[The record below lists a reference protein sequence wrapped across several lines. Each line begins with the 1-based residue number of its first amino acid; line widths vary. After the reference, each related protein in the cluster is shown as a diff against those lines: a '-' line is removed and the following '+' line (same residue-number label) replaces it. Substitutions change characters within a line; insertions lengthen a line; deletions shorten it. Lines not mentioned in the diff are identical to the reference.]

1 MFNFFKWIVYD
12 RVNSCFKSSVV
23 YDKENKRR
31 NYIYNHIYIY
41 ASITLIIVQ
50 IIYGSKHTRKP
61 MWQYQRS

>member
-31 NYIYNHIYIY
+31 NYIYNHIYICFHY
-41 ASITLIIVQ
+41 TYYSIDNIW
-50 IIYGSKHTRKP
+50 K
-61 MWQYQRS
+61 